1 MQKKQNIFIAALII
15 MGIAVGLDLIF
26 GTILGTV
33 TPIVTIVFG
42 GSYELLMIVSML
54 MGFISVYVS
63 GMIAMI
69 IYYKAISK
77 TKHMSMWPVFVFP
90 AAVALVLVFLSF
102 IFSYGLGMVGLVTT
116 IINFIFEAGLF
127 WGAAL
132 LSLKVSKF
140 NNQSVPAYAG
150 AYQQQ
155 APVYQQQAPVYQQPT
170 PNYQQQ
176 APVYQ
181 QPTPNYQQQAPVYQQ
196 PTPNYQQQAPVY
208 QQPTPNYQQQAPVY
222 QQPAPNYQQQA
233 PVYQQP
239 TPNYQQQVPVYQ
251 QPTPNYQQQD
261 ANYQQGAQTQ
271 QNAGVE
277 DMDGL
282 MAALLGAIKP
292 TLKAPMTAVLCTPQE
307 LRITVDANGEYS
319 IGGYV
324 NSQNSYGAMISTDF
338 TAMARYVNG
347 MWMIG
352 NVQVGVQN
360 AKNYA
365 KSFVANYIAI
375 SIFVAVM
382 GGLGYLLLTLMI
394 G

>member
-26 GTILGTV
+26 GTILV
-33 TPIVTIVFG
+33 TPIVRAMVFS
-42 GSYELLMIVSML
+42 GSYELIMIVSML

-102 IFSYGLGMVGLVTT
+102 IFNYGLGMVGLITT

-140 NNQSVPAYAG
+140 NNQSVPVYAG
-150 AYQQQ
+150 AYQQQAPVYQQQAPAYQQQ
-155 APVYQQQAPVYQQPT
+155 APVYQQQAPVYQQ
-170 PNYQQQ
+170 Q
-176 APVYQ
+176 A
-181 QPTPNYQQQAPVYQQ
+181 
-196 PTPNYQQQAPVY
+196 
-208 QQPTPNYQQQAPVY
+208 
-222 QQPAPNYQQQA
+222 
-233 PVYQQP
+233 
-239 TPNYQQQVPVYQ
+239 PVYQ

-338 TAMARYVNG
+338 TAKARYVNG

-382 GGLGYLLLTLMI
+382 GGLGYLLLTLLI

>member
-26 GTILGTV
+26 GTILVTPV
-33 TPIVTIVFG
+33 TPIVRTMVFSVS
-42 GSYELLMIVSML
+42 GSYELIMIVSML

-90 AAVALVLVFLSF
+90 AAVALVLFFLSF

-176 APVYQ
+176 
-181 QPTPNYQQQAPVYQQ
+181 
-196 PTPNYQQQAPVY
+196 
-208 QQPTPNYQQQAPVY
+208 
-222 QQPAPNYQQQA
+222 
-233 PVYQQP
+233 
-239 TPNYQQQVPVYQ
+239 
-251 QPTPNYQQQD
+251 D

-307 LRITVDANGEYS
+307 LRITVDVNGEFS

-338 TAMARYVNG
+338 TAKARYVNG

>member
-26 GTILGTV
+26 GTILV
-33 TPIVTIVFG
+33 TPIVRVMVFSG
-42 GSYELLMIVSML
+42 SGSYELMMIVSML

-90 AAVALVLVFLSF
+90 AAVALVLFFLSF

-181 QPTPNYQQQAPVYQQ
+181 QLTS
-196 PTPNYQQQAPVY
+196 
-208 QQPTPNYQQQAPVY
+208 
-222 QQPAPNYQQQA
+222 
-233 PVYQQP
+233 
-239 TPNYQQQVPVYQ
+239 
-251 QPTPNYQQQD
+251 NYQQQD
-261 ANYQQGAQTQ
+261 ANYQ

-338 TAMARYVNG
+338 TAKARYVNG

-382 GGLGYLLLTLMI
+382 GGLGYLLLTLLI

>member
-90 AAVALVLVFLSF
+90 AAVALVLFFLSF

-155 APVYQQQAPVYQQPT
+155 APV
-170 PNYQQQ
+170 
-176 APVYQ
+176 
-181 QPTPNYQQQAPVYQQ
+181 
-196 PTPNYQQQAPVY
+196 YQQQAPVY

-382 GGLGYLLLTLMI
+382 GGLGYLLLTLLI

>member
-26 GTILGTV
+26 GTILLTPV
-33 TPIVTIVFG
+33 TPIVRTMVFSVS
-42 GSYELLMIVSML
+42 GSYELIMIVSML

-102 IFSYGLGMVGLVTT
+102 IFSYGLGMVGLITT

-150 AYQQQ
+150 VYQQQ

-181 QPTPNYQQQAPVYQQ
+181 QQAPVYQQQAPVYQQ
-196 PTPNYQQQAPVY
+196 QASVYQQQA
-208 QQPTPNYQQQAPVY
+208 
-222 QQPAPNYQQQA
+222 
-233 PVYQQP
+233 
-239 TPNYQQQVPVYQ
+239 PVYQ

-338 TAMARYVNG
+338 TAKARYVNG

-382 GGLGYLLLTLMI
+382 GGLGYLLLTLLI